1 MLKETGM
8 ANLERVVLLSVSAGT
23 GHIQAASAIRS
34 AILEKYPQAEVT
46 VLDTFRYTSPFL
58 EKVVL
63 GTYLEMLKV
72 TPVIYGYLY
81 RRAEKGQVLSG
92 FAKNEFNR
100 IINRF
105 SATRLLDFLEDKNPQ
120 AVICTHPFPLGIL
133 AALRRENKFK
143 HLIVGV
149 VTDFTVHSYWIF
161 PEVDCYLVPDRRL
174 VGEFGYYRIAT
185 EKVYPTGIPI
195 DLKFSMPLDKKAIR
209 GHLGLDLDLP
219 TILVM
224 GGGLGMGSV
233 AETVKALGN
242 GEISCQLLVVAGK
255 NVQLRMKLESMA
267 GELANRVEV
276 FGFVSNIN
284 ELMAASDLMV
294 GKAGGLTCA
303 EALARQLP
311 MFIYDPL
318 PGQEERNAEFLEAAG
333 VAVKVKKD
341 GDLARRVEACLNNP
355 AGLEKMSLAAKLLA
369 RPGAAR
375 EAVELIAGM
384 VCPASGGAE
393 CLK

>member
-1 MLKETGM
+1 M
-8 ANLERVVLLSVSAGT
+8 LERVVILSVTAGT
-23 GHIQAASAIRS
+23 GHMQAASAVKS
-34 AILEKYPQAEVT
+34 AIIEKYPRAEVT

-63 GTYLEMLKV
+63 GTYMEMLKV

-105 SATRLLDFLEDKNPQ
+105 SAAKLIDFLEEKKPQ

-133 AALRRENKFK
+133 AALRRDKRFEP
-143 HLIVGV
+143 LIVGV

-161 PEVDCYLVPDRRL
+161 PEIDCYLVPAEEL
-174 VGEFGYYRIAT
+174 VGEFGYYRIPT

-195 DLKFSMPLDKKAIR
+195 DLRFSVFLDKKIVR
-209 GHLGLDLDLP
+209 SQLGLDLYLP

-233 AETVKALGN
+233 AETVRALGS
-242 GEISCQLLVVAGK
+242 GKTPCQLLVVAGK
-255 NVQLRMKLESMA
+255 NGQLRMKLEQLA
-267 GELANRVEV
+267 GELANRVDV
-276 FGFVSNIN
+276 FGYVSNIN
-284 ELMAASDLMV
+284 ELMSASDLMV

-303 EALARQLP
+303 EAMARHLP

-333 VAVKVKKD
+333 AAVKISKD
-341 GDLARRVEACLNNP
+341 GNLARRVADCLSNP
-355 AGLEKMSLAAKLLA
+355 SCLEKMARAAKSLA
-369 RPGAAR
+369 RPEAAR
-375 EAVELIAGM
+375 EAVDIIAGKT
-384 VCPASGGAE
+384 CATGGSVK